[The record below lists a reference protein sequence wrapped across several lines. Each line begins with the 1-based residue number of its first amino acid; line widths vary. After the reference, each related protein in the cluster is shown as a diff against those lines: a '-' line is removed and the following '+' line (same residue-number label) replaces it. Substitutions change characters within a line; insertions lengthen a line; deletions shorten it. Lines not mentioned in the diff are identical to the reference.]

1 MDGLHLLIM
10 LPSIRVMKVLDL
22 LNLLIVVVNINIFL
36 KIKLFHFVGSYNR
49 MPFGMGSCSK

>member
-1 MDGLHLLIM
+1 MDGLHLLTI

-22 LNLLIVVVNINIFL
+22 LNLFIVVVNIDNFL
-36 KIKLFHFVGSYNR
+36 KIKLFHFVGSNSR